1 MKEEKISYIQ
11 LIKLIVIGIV
21 VYSLLQH
28 LNVVLDLIDMV
39 LGFLA
44 PFILGFAM
52 AFVLNVIMIRFE
64 KGIFMITKKK
74 PKYTRPLSI
83 MLSIVSVILV
93 LLFVGFLVIPE
104 VAKTISVSMKEV
116 PVFFEQLQHWV
127 LDNKDM
133 FPQLSDWISDLQID
147 WDSLSKSIFQVAK
160 VGFSGVLDSTV
171 SVISSLISGIFNFIV
186 AFVFAGYIL
195 MNKETL
201 KKQTKMLLQA
211 YIQNDKVDKIMHVGR
226 KSREIFSNFVVG
238 QCIEAI
244 ILGALCALGMTL
256 LNLPYALMIGSLV
269 GVTALIPIL
278 GAFIGGG
285 VGVFMIMMHDPMQAV
300 IFLVFLLVL
309 QQLEGDFIYPRVV
322 GSSVGL
328 PAIWVL
334 LAVTIGGAISGIL
347 GMLLSVP
354 VLSIIYVLLKEDTY
368 KRLKKKGIING
379 S

>member
-1 MKEEKISYIQ
+1 MKEEKIGYIQ
-11 LIKLIVIGIV
+11 LLKLIIIGIV
-21 VYSLLQH
+21 VYNVLQRIDI
-28 LNVVLDLIDMV
+28 VLDLIDMM

-64 KGIFMITKKK
+64 KGIFMITKKRA
-74 PKYTRPLSI
+74 KYIRPLSI
-83 MLSIVSVILV
+83 MLSIVSVIVV
-93 LLFVGFLVIPE
+93 LFFVGFLVIPE
-104 VAKTISVSMKEV
+104 VSKTIAVSMKEV
-116 PVFFEQLQHWV
+116 PLFFEQMQHWV
-127 LDNKDM
+127 LDNKDI
-133 FPQLSDWISDLQID
+133 FPQLSDWISDLRID
-147 WDSLSKSIFQVAK
+147 WDSLSKSVFQVAK
-160 VGFSGVLDSTV
+160 VGFTGVLDSTV
-171 SVISSLISGIFNFIV
+171 SAISSLVTGIFNFIV

-201 KKQTKMLLQA
+201 KKQTQMLLQA
-211 YIQNDKVDKIMHVGR
+211 YIQNDRVGKILYIGR

-238 QCIEAI
+238 QCLEAI
-244 ILGALCALGMTL
+244 ILGALCALGMAIL
-256 LNLPYALMIGSLV
+256 QLPYALMIGSLV
-269 GVTALIPIL
+269 GVTALVPIL

-334 LAVTIGGAISGIL
+334 LAVTIGGAIFGIL

-354 VLSIIYVLLKEDTY
+354 ILSILYVLLKEDTY
-368 KRLKKKGIING
+368 KRLKKKEITIL
-379 S
+379 

>member
-11 LIKLIVIGIV
+11 LLKLIIIGIV
-21 VYSLLQH
+21 VYSVLQH
-28 LNVVLDLIDMV
+28 IDVVLDVIDMV

-44 PFILGFAM
+44 PFILGFAI

-64 KGIFMITKKK
+64 KGIFMLVKK
-74 PKYTRPLSI
+74 PAKFIRPLSI
-83 MLSIVSVILV
+83 MLSIVAVIVV

-104 VAKTISVSMKEV
+104 VVKTISVSMKEV
-116 PVFFEQLQHWV
+116 PLFFEQMQDWV
-127 LDNKDM
+127 LDNKDI
-133 FPQLSDWISDLQID
+133 FPQLSNWFSDVQID

-160 VGFSGVLDSTV
+160 VGFTGVLDSTV
-171 SVISSLISGIFNFIV
+171 SAISSFVTGIFNFIV

-201 KKQTKMLLQA
+201 KKQTQMLLQA
-211 YIQNDKVDKIMHVGR
+211 YIQNDRVDKILYIGR

-238 QCIEAI
+238 QCLEAI
-244 ILGALCALGMTL
+244 ILGALCALGMAIL
-256 LNLPYALMIGSLV
+256 QLPYALMIGSLV
-269 GVTALIPIL
+269 GVTALVPIL

-285 VGVFMIMMHDPMQAV
+285 VGVFMIMMHDPMQAI

-334 LAVTIGGAISGIL
+334 LAVTIGGAIFGIL

-354 VLSIIYVLLKEDTY
+354 VLSILYVLLKEDTY
-368 KRLKKKGIING
+368 KRLKKKGITIL
-379 S
+379 